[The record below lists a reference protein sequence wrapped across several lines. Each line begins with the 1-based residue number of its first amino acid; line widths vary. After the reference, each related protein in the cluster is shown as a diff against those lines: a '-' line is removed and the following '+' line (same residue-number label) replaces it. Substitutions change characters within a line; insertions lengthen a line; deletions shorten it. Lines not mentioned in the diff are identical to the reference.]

1 MKKLVLVLLA
11 VFLVIPALSNAGS
24 VSSRY
29 DVTFGGFVKY
39 DLGYSTQT
47 SNADMYFANRAST
60 GNLGYLTDDYSNT
73 FQTAGETRL
82 NFLIKGPDLWGA
94 KTSAF
99 VEGDFRGV
107 STGNGY
113 GGFQL
118 RHAFMKMNWQS
129 AEIMIG
135 QNWQQWGMP
144 YYIAEIG
151 FNDESTYLKGLRMPQ
166 MAFRYFFTKE
176 FNAMI
181 GIQSATEWSSGGA
194 RQLDDYSRSNWPGV
208 MGEIA
213 YWSDRCGKIGANNMK
228 FGLGGY
234 FGKEKKTANYNA
246 GGLYYTTVGGV
257 PTFAT
262 TTASNG
268 AGYYDDTV
276 NAWMVAFRYSV
287 PIIPEKQG
295 NKQFAM
301 LLNGNFFYGQ
311 NFAGNNWNNVPA
323 GTVAVPSVGSFWRD
337 NGDASAPTA
346 WGLFTQLSFWFT
358 DKLWTNMA
366 YGYLKYNASEGQR
379 VMFPNNINMNQTY
392 SVNLLWDANQAIRFG
407 LQWTHLFTG
416 FNRASTASPT
426 AAAVDDRTGTSDV
439 YRFAAWYFF

>member
-39 DLGYSTQT
+39 DLGWTSQG
-47 SNADMYFANRAST
+47 SNADMYLASRPSSGAT
-60 GNLGYLTDDYSNT
+60 GVGAYYLADDYSNT

-129 AEIMIG
+129 AEVMIG

-166 MAFRYFFTKE
+166 MALRYFFTKE

-213 YWSDRCGKIGANNMK
+213 YWSDRCGKIGANNLK

-234 FGKEKKTANYNA
+234 FGKEKKTTNYVATGIYTGAGAAAATNA
-246 GGLYYTTVGGV
+246 V
-257 PTFAT
+257 
-262 TTASNG
+262 
-268 AGYYDDTV
+268 GYYDDTL
-276 NAWMVAFRYSV
+276 NTWMTAFRYSI

-311 NFAGNNWNNVPA
+311 NWAGNNWMNLPA
-323 GTVAVPSVGSFWRD
+323 GGPSVGSFFRN
-337 NGDASAPTA
+337 NGDASAPTG

-358 DKLWTNMA
+358 DKLWMNLA
-366 YGYLKYNASEGQR
+366 YGYLKYNTSEWQR
-379 VMFPNNINMNQTY
+379 IVNPNGVNMNQTY
-392 SVNLLWDANQAIRFG
+392 SANLLWDANQAIRFG
-407 LQWTHLFTG
+407 LQWTHLATG
-416 FNRASTASPT
+416 YNRASSASPDSNP
-426 AAAVDDRTGTSDV
+426 VDDRFGTSDV

>member
-39 DLGYSTQT
+39 DLGYTTQNA
-47 SNADMYFANRAST
+47 NADMYYASRPSSGT
-60 GNLGYLTDDYSNT
+60 SWLADDYSNT

-107 STGNGY
+107 STGNSY

-118 RHAFMKMNWQS
+118 RHAFMSLNWDS
-129 AEIMIG
+129 AELMMG

-181 GIQSATEWSSGGA
+181 GIQSATEWSGA
-194 RQLDDYSRSNWPGV
+194 NPTRQADDYARSNWPGF
-208 MGEIA
+208 MAELA
-213 YWSDRCGKIGANNMK
+213 YWTDRCGKIGPNNLK
-228 FGLGGY
+228 FGFGGY
-234 FGKEKKTANYNA
+234 FGKEKKITGQTVA
-246 GGLYYTTVGGV
+246 GLPTYAAPGV
-257 PTFAT
+257 SSA
-262 TTASNG
+262 G
-268 AGYYDDTV
+268 GYYDDTV
-276 NAWMVAFRYSV
+276 NAWMLAFRYSV

-311 NFAGNNWNNVPA
+311 NFAGNNWNNVP
-323 GTVAVPSVGSFWRD
+323 TPVATPSVGSYWRME
-337 NGDASAPTA
+337 NGDAAAPTA

-358 DKLWTNMA
+358 DKLWANLA
-366 YGYLKYNASEGQR
+366 YGYLKYNASEYQR
-379 VMFPNNINMNQTY
+379 MAFPNNINMNQTY

-407 LQWTHLFTG
+407 LQWTHLVTG
-416 FNRASTASPT
+416 YNLASTPSVT
-426 AAAVDDRTGTSDV
+426 DDRVGTGDV

>member
-1 MKKLVLVLLA
+1 MKKLILVLLA

-39 DLGYSTQT
+39 DLGYSTQA
-47 SNADMYFANRAST
+47 SNADMYLANRHSSGT
-60 GNLGYLTDDYSNT
+60 IRYLADDYSNS

-129 AEIMIG
+129 AELMIG

-144 YYIAEIG
+144 YYIGEIG

-176 FNAMI
+176 FNAMV
-181 GIQSATEWSSGGA
+181 GIQSATEWSSSNLSGL
-194 RQLDDYSRSNWPGV
+194 RQSDDYAKSNWPGV

-213 YWSDRCGKIGANNMK
+213 YWSDRCGKIGANNLK
-228 FGLGGY
+228 FG
-234 FGKEKKTANYNA
+234 FGAYYGREKKTAANS
-246 GGLYYTTVGGV
+246 
-257 PTFAT
+257 AT
-262 TTASNG
+262 TYAMNATSAASTAIAPLG
-268 AGYYDDTV
+268 DATYHDDTID
-276 NAWMVAFRYSV
+276 NWMTAFRYSI

-311 NFAGNNWNNVPA
+311 NFGGNNWLNVP
-323 GTVAVPSVGSFWRD
+323 GTTSVGSYFRAA
-337 NGDASAPTA
+337 GDAAAPTG

-358 DKLWTNMA
+358 DKLWTNLA
-366 YGYLKYNASEGQR
+366 YGYLKYNASESQR
-379 VMFPNNINMNQTY
+379 IAFPNNVNMNQTY

-407 LQWTHLFTG
+407 LQWTHLTTG
-416 FNRASTASPT
+416 YNKATNASPDQILT
-426 AAAVDDRTGTSDV
+426 DDRTGTSDV

>member
-1 MKKLVLVLLA
+1 MKKLILVLLA

-39 DLGYSTQT
+39 DLGYSTQA
-47 SNADMYFANRAST
+47 SNADMYLASRHSS
-60 GNLGYLTDDYSNT
+60 GAVRYLADDYSNS
-73 FQTAGETRL
+73 FQTAAETRL

-107 STGNGY
+107 STGNAY

-144 YYIAEIG
+144 YYIGEIG

-176 FNAMI
+176 FNAMV
-181 GIQSATEWSSGGA
+181 GIQSATEWSGGNA
-194 RQLDDYSRSNWPGV
+194 LRQADDYAKSNWPGV

-213 YWSDRCGKIGANNMK
+213 YWSDRCGKIGANNLK
-228 FGLGGY
+228 FG
-234 FGKEKKTANYNA
+234 FGAYYGREKKTAN
-246 GGLYYTTVGGV
+246 
-257 PTFAT
+257 T
-262 TTASNG
+262 TTAPWAMG
-268 AGYYDDTV
+268 ATSTANTMPAVAGTATYHDDTID
-276 NAWMVAFRYSV
+276 NWMTAFRYSI

-311 NFAGNNWNNVPA
+311 NFGGNNWLNVP
-323 GTVAVPSVGSFWRD
+323 GTTSVGSYFRAG
-337 NGDASAPTA
+337 GDAAAPTG

-358 DKLWTNMA
+358 DKLWTNLA
-366 YGYLKYNASEGQR
+366 YGYLKYNASEAQR
-379 VMFPNNINMNQTY
+379 TAFANNVNMNQTY
-392 SVNLLWDANQAIRFG
+392 VVNLLWDANQAIRFG
-407 LQWTHLFTG
+407 LQWTHLTTG
-416 FNRASTASPT
+416 YNRSTNASPDQILT
-426 AAAVDDRTGTSDV
+426 DDRTGTSDV